1 MTKPVVS
8 FEYFHGVTDY
18 PPMRARL
25 SGVTGHPLLG
35 DEPAVTTSRVYRFA
49 YDDSGEVIEV
59 ETRNTLYRR
68 ADKAHD
74 PDAYRAATASQRE
87 TGE

>member
-49 YDDSGEVIEV
+49 YDDSGEVNEV
-59 ETRNTLYRR
+59 ETRNTIYRR
-68 ADKAHD
+68 DTSHD
-74 PDAYRAATASQRE
+74 PAAYNTATVGQRE

>member
-1 MTKPVVS
+1 MIKPVVS
-8 FEYFHGVTDY
+8 FECFHGVTDY

-49 YDDSGEVIEV
+49 YDESGEVIEV
-59 ETRNTLYRR
+59 ETRNTIYRK
-68 ADKAHD
+68 DTSHD
-74 PDAYRAATASQRE
+74 PASYAAATAGQRE